1 MPSDSFSHPDASRRA
16 RSRTHGLI
24 GVLVDV
30 LLFLLL
36 TANGVPAVTAGLA
49 SFGIA
54 FICLSAWALRTQTAA
69 AACGH
74 AVLALRLLAVACG
87 TLALRGAVFGLFWH
101 GSG

>member
-49 SFGIA
+49 SF
-54 FICLSAWALRTQTAA
+54 
-69 AACGH
+69 
-74 AVLALRLLAVACG
+74 
-87 TLALRGAVFGLFWH
+87 
-101 GSG
+101 